1 MECLPVWN
9 LCNNKCLMCSNPRG
23 YDGVGS
29 YSLDSLKAR
38 VDKFDKGET
47 DIYLTGGEPSL
58 YPRLFELLGYI
69 RGRFPRAR
77 IVIDTNGRMFAYPDF
92 AGKCA
97 SFGNMEFQ
105 VSICG
110 HSAAAHDAVTL
121 TPGSFEQTVAGIR
134 NLLPPENGGAAV
146 ELRFVLTGMSLRNME
161 KVYRFALKNLKGIKA
176 LVFIFLEME
185 GMAGVNK
192 ARVGLRYSGAAA
204 AVTKF
209 FSSAGESPFELKLYH
224 FPLCVLPAGLWKYA
238 WRTLPGKEIL
248 FPAGC
253 RRCGVKKYCL
263 GVHGDYLK
271 FYGDGEFSPV
281 ANPPR
286 IIAGRNPCRPV
297 LDAIWD

>member
-9 LCNNKCLMCSNPRG
+9 VCNNKCLMCSNPRG
-23 YDGVGS
+23 YADVGS
-29 YSLDSLKAR
+29 YSLAALKAR
-38 VDKFDKGET
+38 VATFDKGET

-58 YPRLFELLGYI
+58 YPRLFELLGYL

-77 IVIDTNGRMFAYPDF
+77 IVIDTNGRMFAYRDF
-92 AGKCA
+92 ARECA
-97 SFGNMEFQ
+97 AFGNMEFQ

-121 TPGSFEQTVAGIR
+121 TPGSFDQTVAGIR
-134 NLLPPENGGAAV
+134 NLLSPDRGGAAV

-161 KVYRFALKNLKGIKA
+161 KVYRLALNGLKGIKA

-192 ARVGLRYSGAAA
+192 SRVGLRYSGAAG
-204 AVTKF
+204 AVRGF
-209 FSSAGESPFELKLYH
+209 FSRAETPPFELKLYH
-224 FPLCVLPAGLWKYA
+224 FPLCVLPAELWKYA
-238 WRTLPGKEIL
+238 WRTLPGKEIS

-253 RRCGVKKYCL
+253 RRCRVKKYCL

-271 FYGDGEFSPV
+271 FYGAGEFSPV
-281 ANPPR
+281 TKPPR
-286 IIAGRNPCRPV
+286 IISGPNPCRPV

>member
-29 YSLDSLKAR
+29 YSLDVLKAR

-121 TPGSFEQTVAGIR
+121 TPGSFEQAVAGIR
-134 NLLPPENGGAAV
+134 NLLSPENGGAAV

-161 KVYRFALKNLKGIKA
+161 KVYRFALGNLKGIKA

-185 GMAGVNK
+185 GMAGVNES
-192 ARVGLRYSGAAA
+192 RVGLRYPEAAKA
-204 AVTKF
+204 ARKF
-209 FSSAGESPFELKLYH
+209 FSRAGKPPFELKLYH
-224 FPLCVLPAGLWKYA
+224 FPLCVLPVELWKYA
-238 WRTLPGKEIL
+238 WRTLPGKEIR

-253 RRCGVKKYCL
+253 RRCLVKK
-263 GVHGDYLK
+263 
-271 FYGDGEFSPV
+271 
-281 ANPPR
+281 
-286 IIAGRNPCRPV
+286 
-297 LDAIWD
+297 